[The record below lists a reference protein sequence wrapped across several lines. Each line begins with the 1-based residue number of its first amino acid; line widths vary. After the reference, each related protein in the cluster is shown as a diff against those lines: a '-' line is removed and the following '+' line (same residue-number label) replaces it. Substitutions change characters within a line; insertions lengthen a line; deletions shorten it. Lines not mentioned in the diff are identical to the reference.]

1 MAWYEV
7 TGTIADWVM
16 AGAAAYAA
24 FNAKQWFSQRS
35 HTKGFDKAEE
45 ILSTTDCLYNS
56 TYKTIEELYPV
67 LNYLNELNS
76 GLKKPD
82 LKKAQEFELSEN
94 KHREFISKIDNL
106 VKELDLMERWSIKV
120 ENKDIILGVTKSLRE
135 VNASACNAFISVQ
148 SSILECVNNNQR
160 GFELSRKNFNQHYK
174 EYLESLAAS
183 ESAYNLFKKQKF
195 ITFFKVK

>member
-106 VKELDLMERWSIKV
+106 VKELDLW
-120 ENKDIILGVTKSLRE
+120 KDGQLKLKTKILSSESLNRSE
-135 VNASACNAFISVQ
+135 KLMHLLATLLYQSNQAFLNASTITNEA
-148 SSILECVNNNQR
+148 
-160 GFELSRKNFNQHYK
+160 LS
-174 EYLESLAAS
+174 
-183 ESAYNLFKKQKF
+183 
-195 ITFFKVK
+195 